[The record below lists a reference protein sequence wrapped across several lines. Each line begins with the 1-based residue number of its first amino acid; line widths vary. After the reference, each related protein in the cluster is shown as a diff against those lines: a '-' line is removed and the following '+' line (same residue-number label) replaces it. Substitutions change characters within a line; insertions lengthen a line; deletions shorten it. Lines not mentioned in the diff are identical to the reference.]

1 MDLNKAILI
10 GNIAR
15 EPETKTLTS
24 GKSVTKVTL
33 ATNLTWKD
41 SKSGEKK
48 SKADFHN
55 IVGWN
60 SLGQNMAKY
69 LKKGDKVYFEGRIN
83 NRSWEDK
90 EGKKKYFTDIVAS
103 SMIMLGGSGKK
114 EELEKRAAKAEIAED
129 APVADEE
136 MPF

>member
-1 MDLNKAILI
+1 MDLNKVSLI

-15 EPETKTLTS
+15 EPETKTLAS
-24 GKSVTKVTL
+24 GQSVTKATL
-33 ATNLTWKD
+33 ATNQTWKD

-60 SLGQNMAKY
+60 HLGQNMAKY

-103 SMIMLGGSGKK
+103 HMIMLGGSGKK
-114 EELEKRAAKAEIAED
+114 EELEKRAEKAEIVDET
-129 APVADEE
+129 PVNDEE

>member
-1 MDLNKAILI
+1 MDLNKVSLI
-10 GNIAR
+10 GNVAR

-33 ATNLTWKD
+33 ATNQTWKD
-41 SKSGEKK
+41 AKSGEKK

-55 IVGWN
+55 VVGWN
-60 SLGQNMAKY
+60 RLGQNMAKY

-90 EGKKKYFTDIVAS
+90 EGKKKYFTDIVAN

-114 EELEKRAAKAEIAED
+114 EELEKRAEKAEIVEETPAR
-129 APVADEE
+129 DEE